1 MSLDLVICA
10 LVLVA
15 VQLRISANLLSLR
28 GRVVLA
34 GLVFVWS
41 LLPYPWGPGAW
52 VLSYLAGFSISSG
65 PVSYTH
71 LTLPTKA

>member
-34 GLVFVWS
+34 VLVFVWS
-41 LLPYPWGPGAW
+41 LLPYPWGTGA
-52 VLSYLAGFSISSG
+52 
-65 PVSYTH
+65 
-71 LTLPTKA
+71 